1 MPSYSNVISD
11 PRQPDELQAL
21 LLKSIVL
28 NGCEPVQLGEVVVA
42 KRGMQGV
49 SWAIEVTFH
58 LSREDSGTKIFVN
71 GSIGGYGPIQQR
83 ELNKCVES
91 ILATFSTLKG
101 DPRNLES
108 QSSSPEIDEIYR
120 QARALDQSLQHEGEA
135 SKSTPTITTAQS
147 SSTAQQSSDYFNY
160 SMDSTT
166 LFLTKDFSPQEKM
179 MFMTEYNANKKSVTT
194 GVMLALFLG
203 GLGIHKFWLGSVGM
217 GILYLI
223 FCWTFIP
230 AIIAIIDACVMG
242 NSVKKFNGKV
252 ANDAYQKIMMM
263 R

>member
-21 LLKSIVL
+21 LLQSILL
-28 NGCEPVQLGEVVVA
+28 NGCEPVQLGQLIVA

-49 SWAIEVTFH
+49 SWAIEITFQ
-58 LSREDSGTKIFVN
+58 LSREVSGTKVFVN

-83 ELNKCVES
+83 ELNKCAES
-91 ILATFSTLKG
+91 ILATLSTLKG
-101 DPRNLES
+101 EPRNLES

-120 QARALDQSLQHEGEA
+120 QARALDQSLQDEGQT
-135 SKSTPTITTAQS
+135 SKSTPTKITAHS
-147 SSTAQQSSDYFNY
+147 SSSAHQSSDFLNY

-179 MFMTEYNANKKSVTT
+179 MFMSEYNANKKSVTT
-194 GVMLALFLG
+194 GVILALFLG

-230 AIIAIIDACVMG
+230 AIVAIIDACLMG
-242 NSVKKFNGKV
+242 NSVKKYNGKV